1 MSADDL
7 NILGPANFLIL
18 GPANFPDQLSA
29 PITCRPTQDRLAV
42 FRDPYDMI
50 FDIIHSMA
58 EFAVVFH
65 TASILKSSP
74 EGEGFSP
81 KTRKG

>member
-7 NILGPANFLIL
+7 NIL

-42 FRDPYDMI
+42 FHDPYDMI
-50 FDIIHSMA
+50 FDIIPCMTG
-58 EFAVVFH
+58 FAVVLQ
-65 TASILKSSP
+65 TTSILKSSP
-74 EGEGFSP
+74 EGEVFSQNP
-81 KTRKG
+81 RNG

>member
-7 NILGPANFLIL
+7 NILGPANFPIL

-29 PITCRPTQDRLAV
+29 PITYRPSQDGLAV

-50 FDIIHSMA
+50 F
-58 EFAVVFH
+58 
-65 TASILKSSP
+65 ASYTVWLDL
-74 EGEGFSP
+74 
-81 KTRKG
+81 R

>member
-50 FDIIHSMA
+50 FDIIHCMTG
-58 EFAVVFH
+58 FAVVLQ

-74 EGEGFSP
+74 EGECFSP
-81 KTRKG
+81 NPRKG

>member
-7 NILGPANFLIL
+7 NIL

-42 FRDPYDMI
+42 FHDPYDMI
-50 FDIIHSMA
+50 FDIIPCMTG
-58 EFAVVFH
+58 FAVVLQ
-65 TASILKSSP
+65 TTSILKSSP
-74 EGEGFSP
+74 EGEVFFSKSP
-81 KTRKG
+81 KWIINSS